1 MSRTNRRTL
10 GSRREQIIVTLI
22 STQSVRDTQLDTLR
36 IPALADLQQKLLDE
50 MAADHGFNPYERD
63 GSQAVIRER
72 TRRRTLDDMRRLS
85 ETIKRARAQRTEQ
98 DVPTG

>member
-1 MSRTNRRTL
+1 M
-10 GSRREQIIVTLI
+10 IIVTRS
-22 STQSVRDTQLDTLR
+22 STESVRDTQLDTLR

-50 MAADHGFNPYERD
+50 AADHGFNPYEYD
-63 GSQAVIRER
+63 GSQTVIRER

-98 DVPTG
+98 DVPKGEYATSMPPSGAL